1 MRRPLRWSGATVI
14 VTGATGGIGRA
25 TVRAAL
31 ARGARVGCVA
41 RDGQRLAALARELSG
56 SGNAIA
62 TAPADVGDAEALR
75 RAIGSIA
82 EQLGSPDVLV
92 TCAGVGLFG
101 PATGLDAADAERLMR
116 VNYLGSLHA
125 VQAVLPT
132 MIARRSG
139 RIVLVGSIA
148 GRIGTPFEA
157 AYSASKFAV
166 IGFGEALAVELAPHG
181 VGVSV
186 VSPGPVATGFYV
198 ARGHPY
204 EARGPRL
211 LAPEAVADAIVRAAE
226 RNDAERILPGWLG
239 LSVAIRHLLPSLYRF
254 GVRRAFRR
262 ELARLAAAPPWP
274 ANPTGP
280 ASPAAS
286 DPEP

>member
-1 MRRPLRWSGATVI
+1 MSDPLSWSGATVI

-25 TVRAAL
+25 TVTAAL

-41 RDGQRLAALARELSG
+41 RDGQRLAALARELGG
-56 SGNAIA
+56 SGHAIA
-62 TAPADVGDAEALR
+62 TAPADVGDAEALQQ
-75 RAIGSIA
+75 AIGSMI
-82 EQLGSPDVLV
+82 EKQGPPDVLV
-92 TCAGVGLFG
+92 TCAGAGLFG
-101 PATGLDAADAERLMR
+101 PVTALEPRDAERVMR
-116 VNYLGSLHA
+116 ANYLGTLHA
-125 VQAVLPT
+125 VQAVLPS
-132 MIARRSG
+132 MVARRAG
-139 RIVLVGSIA
+139 RIVLIGSIA

-166 IGFGEALAVELAPHG
+166 IGFGEALAVELAPYG
-181 VGVSV
+181 IGVSV
-186 VSPGPVATGFYV
+186 VSPGPVDTGFYA

-226 RNDAERILPGWLG
+226 RNDTERILPGWLG

-262 ELARLAAAPPWP
+262 ELAGLAAGRAE
-274 ANPTGP
+274 
-280 ASPAAS
+280 S
-286 DPEP
+286 ER